1 MNPLYYLLIGLPLIF
16 VIILIFYNISTMKK
30 SRDKALNKKRKFK

>member
-16 VIILIFYNISTMKK
+16 VIILIYYNISTMKK